1 MAKPV
6 LKLVRRQTSEHLP
19 SNNYYNIPRY
29 KTVEINGATSYIGS
43 GSGVRPATK
52 GRYPFYPERRN
63 PLAHRE
69 FDKRKWLNVRE
80 LAEYLGTTPA
90 GIRSLVYREK
100 IVAYKPFGGMLLFN
114 KADIDRLI
122 ESRRAV
128 AWYEKD

>member
-6 LKLVRRQTSEHLP
+6 LKPVARQPDKDLP
-19 SNNYYNIPRY
+19 FDNYHNITRD
-29 KTVEINGATSYIGS
+29 KIVVKNAAESYTMGT
-43 GSGVRPATK
+43 SGVRRSVK
-52 GRYPFYPERRN
+52 GKYPFYPDGKN
-63 PLAHRE
+63 RE

-80 LAEYLGTTPA
+80 LAEYIGTTPA

>member
-6 LKLVRRQTSEHLP
+6 LKPVARQPDKEQPIDS
-19 SNNYYNIPRY
+19 YYNITRDKVVVKNAAESY
-29 KTVEINGATSYIGS
+29 TVGT
-43 GSGVRPATK
+43 SGVRRSVK
-52 GRYPFYPERRN
+52 GKYPFYPDGKN
-63 PLAHRE
+63 RE

-80 LAEYLGTTPA
+80 LAEYIGTTPA

-122 ESRRAV
+122 ESRRAT

>member
-6 LKLVRRQTSEHLP
+6 LKSVSRLQVGDQP
-19 SNNYYNIPRY
+19 PNNYYNITRD
-29 KTVEINGATSYIGS
+29 KSVEKSAAGSYAVVT
-43 GSGVRPATK
+43 SGVKRSVK
-52 GRYPFYPERRN
+52 GKYPFYPDLKN
-63 PLAHRE
+63 RE

-80 LAEYLGTTPA
+80 LAEYIGTTPA

-122 ESRRAV
+122 ESRRAM

>member
-6 LKLVRRQTSEHLP
+6 LKPVTRNQAHEQP
-19 SNNYYNIPRY
+19 SNNCYNIPSY
-29 KTVEINGATSYIGS
+29 KMVEKNAAKSYAVGT
-43 GSGVRPATK
+43 SGVRRSVK
-52 GRYPFYPERRN
+52 GKYPFYPDKN
-63 PLAHRE
+63 RE

-80 LAEYLGTTPA
+80 LAEYIGTTPA

-100 IVAYKPFGGMLLFN
+100 IVAYKPFGGMLLFH